1 MKFGFPLLILSGLL
15 YSCATV
21 PTEPVAEGDKAEVS
35 TGMTPFLQ
43 QTMPVDREVR
53 VGHLANGLRYY
64 VRHNQKPEQRLELRL
79 VVKAGSVLE
88 EEQQQGL
95 AHFVEH
101 MAFNG
106 TEQFAR
112 QEIVGYLESIGMA
125 FGPEINAYTGFDETA
140 YKLRVPTDNPE
151 VLETA
156 FRILENWAHRISFE
170 GEEIDKER
178 GVVIEEWRL
187 GRGAGA
193 RIRDRH
199 LPVLL
204 RGSRY
209 AERLPIGQR
218 AVLDSFH
225 HEALRRF
232 YRDWYRPDLMAVIA
246 VGDCDP
252 QWVEERLK
260 EVFSGLPPAAEPRER
275 PLFPVPDH
283 GETLFIVAADPEAT
297 RTSIAV
303 YQKMEVREQ
312 QTTGAYRH
320 HLVEALYQRMLNQR
334 LYELTML
341 ADPPFLYGHSGQ
353 GLLVQTKEGRSLS
366 CGVPED
372 GIERGLEALL
382 TESRRAFLHG
392 FTQQELERE
401 KKEMLRSIEQA
412 YRERDKAESE
422 RFAEEYKRSFLEE
435 EPIPGLEYEYGLYQ
449 TFIPEI
455 GLAEVNGIAREWTGQ
470 RNRVITVSL
479 PEKEGLQPPTEEG
492 LREIFV
498 RVAGSEPEPYRE
510 EHLGDRLMEEIP
522 PLAEIQSGRE
532 LADLGLTEWVLENG
546 VRVVLKPT
554 DFKNDEILFSAFS
567 LGGHSLAADD
577 DYIAAL
583 TADLMVKEGGVAG
596 FSKVDLEKMLAGQ
609 VVKVAP
615 RIESLQ
621 EGFQGGASPE
631 DVETMFQLIY
641 LYATAPRKDSTAFAS
656 YLKWFEGMI
665 ENRSAS
671 PEAAF
676 SDTIQ
681 VTVGQHHFRARPWSR
696 ALIEEMDLEKSMR
709 IYRERFGDAGDFT
722 FFFVGNFSL
731 EQMRPLVQR
740 YLGNLPTT
748 GRRESWRDIG
758 MEPPHGV
765 VEKRVFRGV
774 EEKSLS
780 RLIFTGPFEWSYENF
795 YQIHAMVG
803 VLRIKLREVL
813 REDLGGTYG
822 ARVDVSTNHFPR
834 GRYRIS
840 VTFGCDPERV
850 DELTGTVFA
859 QIDSLAQVGP
869 DSSYVQ
875 KVQEMHRRQHEVR
888 SKENDFWLDALE
900 MLYFHNLDPRAFL
913 GYEGMVDRLD
923 SEVVRREA
931 DRYFKRENY
940 IRVVLFPEKYKD
952 LKNK

>member
-1 MKFGFPLLILSGLL
+1 MKFGFPLFIVSSLL
-15 YSCATV
+15 YSCATI
-21 PTEPVAEGDKAEVS
+21 PTEPAAEGGHAEVA
-35 TGMTPFLQ
+35 TGMTPFLK

-64 VRHNQKPEQRLELRL
+64 VRRNQKPEKRLELRL

-88 EEQQQGL
+88 EEGQQGL

-106 TEQFAR
+106 TEQFAK
-112 QEIVGYLESIGMA
+112 QEMIDYLESIGMA
-125 FGPEINAYTGFDETA
+125 FGPEINAYTGFDETV
-140 YKLRVPTDNPE
+140 YRLRVPTDDPE

-156 FRILENWAHRISFE
+156 FRILENWAQRISFE

-193 RIRDRH
+193 RIRDRQ

-204 RGSRY
+204 WGSRY
-209 AERLPIGQR
+209 AERLPIGEK

-232 YRDWYRPDLMAVIA
+232 YKDWYRPDLMAVVA

-252 QWVEERLK
+252 QWLEERLK
-260 EVFSGLPPAAEPRER
+260 EIFSGVPPAAEPRER
-275 PLFPVPDH
+275 ALFPVPDH
-283 GETLFIVAADPEAT
+283 EETLFIVAADPEVT

-320 HLVEALYQRMLNQR
+320 HLVEALYHRMLNQR

-341 ADPPFLYGHSGQ
+341 ADPPFLYGRSGQ

-366 CGVPED
+366 CGVSGG
-372 GIERGLEALL
+372 GIARGLEALL

-412 YRERDKAESE
+412 YRERDKAESD
-422 RFAEEYKRSFLEE
+422 RFAEEYKRSFLEG

-449 TFIPEI
+449 TFVPEI
-455 GLAEVNGIAREWTGQ
+455 ELAEVNGIAREWTGQ

-492 LREIFV
+492 LKEIFP
-498 RVAGSEPEPYRE
+498 RAANAEPEPYRE
-510 EHLGDRLMEEIP
+510 EQLGKTLMAEIP
-522 PLAEIQSGRE
+522 PLAEIESARE
-532 LADLGLTEWVLENG
+532 FPNLNLTEWRLGNG

-567 LGGHSLAADD
+567 LGGHSLAADE

-583 TADLMVKEGGVAG
+583 TADLIVREGGVAD
-596 FSKVDLEKMLAGQ
+596 FSKVGLEKMLAGR

-631 DVETMFQLIY
+631 DVEAMFQLIY
-641 LYATAPRKDSTAFAS
+641 LYATAPRQDSTAFAS
-656 YLKWFEGMI
+656 YRNWFVGMI

-676 SDTIQ
+676 SDTVQ
-681 VTVGQHHFRARPWSR
+681 VTVGQHHLRSRPWSP

-731 EQMRPLVQR
+731 EQMRPLVRR
-740 YLGNLPTT
+740 YLGGLPTT
-748 GRRESWRDIG
+748 GREESWRDVG
-758 MEPPHGV
+758 MEPPRGV
-765 VEKRVFRGV
+765 VEKQVFKGV
-774 EEKSLS
+774 EDKSLS
-780 RLIFTGPFEWSYENF
+780 RLIFTGLFEWSYENF
-795 YQIHAMVG
+795 YQIHAMAA

-822 ARVDVSTNHFPR
+822 VRVDVSTTHFPR
-834 GRYRIS
+834 GEYRIG

-850 DELTGTVFA
+850 DELTGTVFS
-859 QIDSLAQVGP
+859 QIDSLAQAGP

-900 MLYFHNLDPRAFL
+900 MLYFHDLAPRAFL
-913 GYEGMVDRLD
+913 DYEEMVDRLD
-923 SEVVRREA
+923 GETVRQLAR
-931 DRYFKRENY
+931 RYFNRENY
-940 IRVVLFPEKYKD
+940 IRVVLFPEKYKT

>member
-353 GLLVQTKEGRSLS
+353 GLLVQTKEGRRVS
-366 CGVPED
+366 CGGPED
-372 GIERGLEALL
+372 GI
-382 TESRRAFLHG
+382 
-392 FTQQELERE
+392 
-401 KKEMLRSIEQA
+401 
-412 YRERDKAESE
+412 
-422 RFAEEYKRSFLEE
+422 
-435 EPIPGLEYEYGLYQ
+435 
-449 TFIPEI
+449 
-455 GLAEVNGIAREWTGQ
+455 
-470 RNRVITVSL
+470 
-479 PEKEGLQPPTEEG
+479 
-492 LREIFV
+492 
-498 RVAGSEPEPYRE
+498 
-510 EHLGDRLMEEIP
+510 
-522 PLAEIQSGRE
+522 
-532 LADLGLTEWVLENG
+532 
-546 VRVVLKPT
+546 
-554 DFKNDEILFSAFS
+554 
-567 LGGHSLAADD
+567 
-577 DYIAAL
+577 
-583 TADLMVKEGGVAG
+583 
-596 FSKVDLEKMLAGQ
+596 
-609 VVKVAP
+609 
-615 RIESLQ
+615 
-621 EGFQGGASPE
+621 
-631 DVETMFQLIY
+631 
-641 LYATAPRKDSTAFAS
+641 
-656 YLKWFEGMI
+656 
-665 ENRSAS
+665 
-671 PEAAF
+671 
-676 SDTIQ
+676 
-681 VTVGQHHFRARPWSR
+681 
-696 ALIEEMDLEKSMR
+696 
-709 IYRERFGDAGDFT
+709 
-722 FFFVGNFSL
+722 
-731 EQMRPLVQR
+731 
-740 YLGNLPTT
+740 
-748 GRRESWRDIG
+748 
-758 MEPPHGV
+758 
-765 VEKRVFRGV
+765 
-774 EEKSLS
+774 
-780 RLIFTGPFEWSYENF
+780 
-795 YQIHAMVG
+795 
-803 VLRIKLREVL
+803 
-813 REDLGGTYG
+813 
-822 ARVDVSTNHFPR
+822 
-834 GRYRIS
+834 
-840 VTFGCDPERV
+840 
-850 DELTGTVFA
+850 
-859 QIDSLAQVGP
+859 
-869 DSSYVQ
+869 
-875 KVQEMHRRQHEVR
+875 
-888 SKENDFWLDALE
+888 
-900 MLYFHNLDPRAFL
+900 
-913 GYEGMVDRLD
+913 
-923 SEVVRREA
+923 
-931 DRYFKRENY
+931 
-940 IRVVLFPEKYKD
+940 
-952 LKNK
+952 